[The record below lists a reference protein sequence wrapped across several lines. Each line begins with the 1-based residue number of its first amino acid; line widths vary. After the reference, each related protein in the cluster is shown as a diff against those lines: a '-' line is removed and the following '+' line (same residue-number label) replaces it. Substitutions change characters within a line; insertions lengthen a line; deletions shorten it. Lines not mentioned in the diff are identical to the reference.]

1 MSWVSGQAKLTLDA
15 GCCLNILWTD
25 AISGCGNARN
35 DRWFMFGP
43 ELRSATAP
51 GVAIAIFDISGAP
64 CSNILLL
71 GVGHDAVEEGSW
83 EPCRADQGDG
93 QASQS
98 AVPYLA
104 SMPHNW
110 AKPELAFDRPAR
122 EEIIQR
128 VEGFRAHQEKL
139 RREREDYY
147 LERTEKMRAILR
159 DDIER
164 KHWGCAQ
171 GE

>member
-1 MSWVSGQAKLTLDA
+1 MMQWKKDLESLVEQTKAMVKQVNLKQVEPKQVDPRQIDPKQVALKQVNPNDVDPA
-15 GCCLNILWTD
+15 
-25 AISGCGNARN
+25 ARSEPPPLP
-35 DRWFMFGP
+35 DP
-43 ELRSATAP
+43 AVRSATP
-51 GVAIAIFDISGAP
+51 I
-64 CSNILLL
+64 
-71 GVGHDAVEEGSW
+71 
-83 EPCRADQGDG
+83 R
-93 QASQS
+93 S
-98 AVPYLA
+98 AVPYRA

-147 LERTEKMRAILR
+147 LEMTEKMRAILR

-164 KHWGCAQ
+164 KH
-171 GE
+171 